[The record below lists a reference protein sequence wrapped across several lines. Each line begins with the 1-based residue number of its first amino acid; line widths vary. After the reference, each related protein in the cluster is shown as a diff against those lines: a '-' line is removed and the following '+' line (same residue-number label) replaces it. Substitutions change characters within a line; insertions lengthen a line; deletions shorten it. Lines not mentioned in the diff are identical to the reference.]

1 MKNKKRKLEKVL
13 VFGIL
18 FATLAFVS
26 IGCASGKTI
35 YVPDNYAKIQ
45 WAVDNAS
52 DGDTIIVRDGIYVEN
67 IDVKKEHL
75 TIRSE
80 NGSYYTTVQASN
92 PNDHVFE
99 VQADYVNISGFTV
112 TGATEPGKSGISLFR
127 VNHCN
132 VSNTLCVI

>member
-1 MKNKKRKLEKVL
+1 MA
-13 VFGIL
+13 IACAL
-18 FATLAFVS
+18 FV
-26 IGCASGKTI
+26 CASGVASATTY
-35 YVPDNYAKIQ
+35 YVPDDHEKIQ

-52 DGDTIIVRDGIYVEN
+52 DGDTIIVRDGVYVEN

-80 NGSYYTTVQASN
+80 NVSYYTTVQASN